1 MVGRY
6 TARAAPRK
14 MKTKGHGRSA
24 LRTLQNFTQRAFGCC
39 ESFKPHRRVTHV
51 VNLRLPDQLAS
62 ARAPPEGRCPQPR
75 PHALM
80 VLTMHRAE
88 HGAEHSIH
96 VMYQRTGI
104 ELSCPPRPAATER
117 RQEHIIIFTD
127 RDADREGGG
136 CKFPKK
142 FQGVYSRTDT
152 QPRSED
158 AQNKTSSASSAPHF
172 LDRFTMHTMALLSLL
187 VSPTLAFMAG
197 ATPRSVQTSRATP
210 LVSTPQMVLPGECL
224 HWCHSTTPHS
234 LRHGLKNVN
243 MLRAHRTLFDMV
255 SRM

>member
-1 MVGRY
+1 
-6 TARAAPRK
+6 
-14 MKTKGHGRSA
+14 
-24 LRTLQNFTQRAFGCC
+24 
-39 ESFKPHRRVTHV
+39 
-51 VNLRLPDQLAS
+51 
-62 ARAPPEGRCPQPR
+62 
-75 PHALM
+75 M

-136 CKFPKK
+136 ANSQKSFKV
-142 FQGVYSRTDT
+142 FIVLSRTDT

-210 LVSTPQMVLPGECL
+210 LVSMVLPGECL
-224 HWCHSTTPHS
+224 H
-234 LRHGLKNVN
+234 
-243 MLRAHRTLFDMV
+243 
-255 SRM
+255 